1 MLAIAIDAVE
11 RSFHDSD
18 YAYSSMLS
26 GSIRNLV
33 GIYDSWLSFSPP
45 PSSPLVQASSPSD
58 ESLSTSSTCT
68 APRRALNLKQ
78 LQERRA
84 ARQKL
89 LKQRA
94 LTSQALKRVSVL
106 EEPDPSSRKRQR
118 VTDWIDQNL
127 DNEEAMMSPSNSD

>member
-1 MLAIAIDAVE
+1 MLAIAIDAVK

-18 YAYSSMLS
+18 YDYSSMLS

-33 GIYDSWLSFSPP
+33 GIYDSWLSFPPP
-45 PSSPLVQASSPSD
+45 PSSSLVPASSPSD
-58 ESLSTSSTCT
+58 ESLSKSSTGT

-78 LQERRA
+78 LQEHHA

-94 LTSQALKRVSVL
+94 LTSQALKRASVL

-118 VTDWIDQNL
+118 ITDWIDQNL